1 METSQPNWHWSRL
14 CFDIVRVQRRTQGI
28 MDYLLFSVA
37 WQHQCVVDFVQNH
50 STIHWSCYA
59 TGNNKTSSMLRI
71 CIWTLKISNIYSNR
85 VHICKTTSDQ
95 TSKQIFLIFFSG
107 CWGRRWAYWI
117 VYCSQWHGRI
127 NVLWNDLGQNACFQN
142 DHIGCVFNEFCWN
155 DCLHVYYE
163 LWLYCSSLLHCLS
176 LRVSFEFI
184 I

>member
-1 METSQPNWHWSRL
+1 
-14 CFDIVRVQRRTQGI
+14 
-28 MDYLLFSVA
+28 
-37 WQHQCVVDFVQNH
+37 
-50 STIHWSCYA
+50 
-59 TGNNKTSSMLRI
+59 MLRI

-127 NVLWNDLGQNACFQN
+127 NVLWNDFGQNACFQN
-142 DHIGCVFNEFCWN
+142 DHIGCVFHEFCWN

-176 LRVSFEFI
+176 LRVSFKFI
-184 I
+184 IWFIFKNLNHTLISKNRNLYVHFEIGYVCHYNLYIVPALHIHWPSGLSIYVTFWFQIL